1 MSLPSIR
8 ESCQLDFNLFQNP
21 TTCHH
26 FCSIISGLL
35 RVSAPRNSHGS
46 LTGLMQEGLVQGQ
59 ATPRTLFVSRA
70 LLSRFDFIMAILTK
84 ESSSSVTYKMKFF
97 FAYH

>member
-1 MSLPSIR
+1 
-8 ESCQLDFNLFQNP
+8 
-21 TTCHH
+21 
-26 FCSIISGLL
+26 
-35 RVSAPRNSHGS
+35 
-46 LTGLMQEGLVQGQ
+46 MQEGLVQGQ